1 MADVETL
8 VDELA
13 KLPPEEA
20 IASLRRRV
28 ALTKGEF
35 ARLSAKERAQS
46 FTVAGVVDLD
56 IISETLQAITDA
68 IAEGKTY
75 EEFVET
81 IGAKLEAEWGDSV
94 ANPGARLETIFRTN
108 VQSAYSA
115 GRYEQATD
123 PDTLAVRPYWM
134 FSAILDDRTTTICMA
149 CDGTVRPAS
158 DAWWHSHFAPL
169 HMNCRST
176 VITLSEELAK
186 EEGITHVPPRLAATA
201 QNGFGGPPDIAW
213 KPKATDYPNDAWREF
228 HAKMAAGA
236 DARDARSP

>member
-108 VQSAYSA
+108 VQSAYAA

-134 FSAILDDRTTTICMA
+134 FSAILDGRTTPVCEA
-149 CDGTVRPAS
+149 ADGTVRPAS
-158 DAWWHSHFAPL
+158 DAWWHSHSPPCHFQ
-169 HMNCRST
+169 CRST
-176 VITLSEELAK
+176 VITLSEDLAK
-186 EEGITHVPPRLAATA
+186 EEGITHGPLSTVPAAK
-201 QNGFGGPPDIAW
+201 GFGGPPDIAW

-236 DARDARSP
+236 DARDARGA